1 MLSFLRA
8 TVFLVL
14 SALLLPGMALAADV
28 REQGAALTADFY
40 ARRIDVIWD
49 RMSPPMQAAL
59 QSKENLAA
67 FREQIDAQLGAET
80 AVVEE
85 TVGSEQGV
93 GIYVRKARFEK
104 VPVLIVVQWA
114 IDAEGVIAGFFIR
127 PDQTAAQT
135 AAPSEHLDY
144 QTRTTL
150 RLPFADEMFVF
161 WGGREI
167 EQNYHAAHA
176 NQRFALDLLM
186 VRDGRSHTGDGARN
200 EDYHCFGRPILAPA
214 DGVVVEAVDGV
225 ADNVPGRMNPQQVT
239 GNRVILDHGNDEY
252 SVLAHLRDGTV
263 QVAAGD
269 TVKAGD
275 HLGDC
280 GNSGNSSEPHLHYQ
294 LQAGP
299 EFGTAAGLP
308 AQFSHYVADD
318 QPVERGEPVR
328 GQRIRPVAHH

>member
-1 MLSFLRA
+1 MPSSLRSA
-8 TVFLVL
+8 VFLL
-14 SALLLPGMALAADV
+14 LCLFGLAGHAHALDV
-28 REQGAALTADFY
+28 RKEGAELTAAFY
-40 ARRIDVIWD
+40 ERRVDVIWA
-49 RMSPPMQAAL
+49 RMSPQMQAAL
-59 QSKENLAA
+59 QSKENFAA
-67 FREQIDAQLGAET
+67 FREQLDAQLGAET

-85 TVGSEQGV
+85 TTGSEQGV

-104 VPVLIVVQWA
+104 VPMVIVVQWA
-114 IDAEGVIAGFFIR
+114 IDADGVIAGFFIR
-127 PDQTAAQT
+127 PDQSAAQT

-144 QTRTTL
+144 TTRTPL

-167 EQNYHAAHA
+167 EQNYHAAHS

-186 VRDGRSHTGDGARN
+186 MRDGKSHTGDGARN
-200 EDYHCFGRPILAPA
+200 EDYHCFGKPILAPA
-214 DGVVVEAVDGV
+214 DGVVVEVVDGV

-263 QVAAGD
+263 QVAKGD

-275 HLGDC
+275 RLGDC

-299 EFGTAAGLP
+299 VFGTAVALP
-308 AQFSHYVADD
+308 AQFTLYVADD

-328 GQRIRPVAHH
+328 GQRIRPATPH